1 MVNYDEAYKIAK
13 ELKSPIDIC
22 TEYEKGFLFGYTGD
36 DGCFGGAGH
45 TPVVILKKNGRAVN
59 MPHFIMHDTGEE
71 IRTFTI
77 EKE

>member
-22 TEYEKGFLFGYTGD
+22 TEYEKGFVFGYTGD

-45 TPVVILKKNGRAVN
+45 TPVVI
-59 MPHFIMHDTGEE
+59 
-71 IRTFTI
+71 
-77 EKE
+77 